1 MKKYSTGAV
10 LSWINLGV
18 VGFVAIL
25 IVFES
30 FFDVPK
36 PLYIILLTTF
46 FVIELIFAKRN
57 SRVVIF
63 TASKSGKFTI
73 IDKTNNENRILIS
86 EAGFQSKNLLKLV
99 QPVLEEEGLTWYF
112 DSKGKDVIL
121 EINSVDAFLEHTDD
135 LKVLNSDNFEIC
147 WECLEDSLINKG

>member
-10 LSWINLGV
+10 LSWVNLIV
-18 VGFVAIL
+18 VGFVAVL

-30 FFDVPK
+30 FFEVPK
-36 PLYIILLTTF
+36 PLYIILFLTF
-46 FVIELIFAKRN
+46 FIIELIFAQRN

-63 TASKSGKFTI
+63 TASKSGRFTI

-86 EAGFQSKNLLKLV
+86 EAGFQTKNLLKIL

-121 EINSVDAFLEHTDD
+121 EIHNVDSFIENKEQ
-135 LKVLNSDNFEIC
+135 LKVLNSSKFEIC
-147 WECLEDSLINKG
+147 WDCLADNLINKA